1 MYTLSAFLLDYD
13 KMNLLRTD
21 EVFFIG
27 LATTTAVKKK
37 KRNKKHKNKKA

>member
-21 EVFFIG
+21 E
-27 LATTTAVKKK
+27 LATTAAVKK
-37 KRNKKHKNKKA
+37 RQTNKKHKNKKV